1 MDNSYKNIDDAFQ
14 SFVRTESFISE
25 NVPALFS
32 KDYQLSFRKKLIKYS
47 LGYYNQSKT
56 VTGTPKREYRA
67 GLRQK
72 IIETGKKF
80 NVNEFGSRIKLTYSM
95 VCKCP
100 LILDL
105 FYPGYTFLSR
115 VFRKRKA

>member
-14 SFVRTESFISE
+14 SFVRTESFISS

-67 GLRQK
+67 GLRQN

-80 NVNEFGSRIKLTYSM
+80 NVNEFGSRIKLAYSM

-100 LILDL
+100 FLLDL